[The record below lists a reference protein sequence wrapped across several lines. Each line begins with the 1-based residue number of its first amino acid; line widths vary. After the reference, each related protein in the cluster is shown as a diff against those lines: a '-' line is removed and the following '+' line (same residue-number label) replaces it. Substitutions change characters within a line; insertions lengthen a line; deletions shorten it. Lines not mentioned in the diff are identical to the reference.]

1 VSDGS
6 VDGLDALRRW
16 VQFDLA
22 CLNYPPVNWVVPT
35 MHPRGRR
42 VSDVVVIGGGMAGL
56 VLTFSLLRYGIRNI
70 RCLDRSPAGFEG
82 PWVTYARMETLRSPK
97 VLTGP
102 AAGIPSLT
110 FRAWFTA
117 QFGAAEWERLDKIPR
132 AMWMDYLR
140 WYRQVLELPVENGIE
155 VARVRPAEGL
165 LALDLVGGTETCV
178 LTRKVVMATGREG
191 LGRPHLPSFMHDL
204 PHAFWAH
211 TADDID
217 FPALRGKR
225 VIVIGGSASAMD
237 NAAEA
242 LEAGCTELRM
252 LIRRKTMPRIN
263 KLTGI
268 GSAGFNNGYRAMSDA
283 WRWRT
288 MHYSHETQ
296 APAPR
301 NSTQRVS
308 RHSNAFFHLG
318 SAIDEL
324 RMGDGHVLVRTS
336 RGKSFA
342 ADFIILATGFTV
354 ETTARPEIAAYA
366 DAIATWAD
374 RYLPPQE
381 LANAELGGF
390 PYLGPNYQFTEKRP
404 GEALFLADIHCF
416 NHAASLS
423 FGKVTG
429 DIPGI
434 STGAAWLAT
443 GIAAEFYNR
452 DIEAHWQALL
462 DFDTPEL
469 FGDEW
474 TDAELGP
481 G

>member
-1 VSDGS
+1 LVTDGFA
-6 VDGLDALRRW
+6 DGLDALQRR

-22 CLNYPPVNWVVPT
+22 CLNYPPANWVVPT
-35 MHPRGRR
+35 THPGGSH
-42 VSDVVVIGGGMAGL
+42 VSDVVVIGAGMAGL
-56 VLTFSLLRYGIRNI
+56 VLTFSLLRNGIRNI
-70 RCLDRSPAGFEG
+70 RCLDRSTTGLEG

-110 FRAWFTA
+110 FRAWFIA
-117 QFGAAEWERLDKIPR
+117 RFGAAVWQRLDKIPR
-132 AMWMDYLR
+132 IMWMDYLR
-140 WYRQVLELPVENGIE
+140 WYRQVLDLPVENGIE
-155 VARVRPAEGL
+155 VARIRPLDGVV
-165 LALDLVGGTETCV
+165 ALDLVGSTATGI

-191 LGRPHLPSFMHDL
+191 LGRPHIPDFMRELPRGL
-204 PHAFWAH
+204 WAH

-217 FPALRGKR
+217 FAALRGKR
-225 VIVIGGSASAMD
+225 VVVIGGSASAMD

-242 LEAGCTELRM
+242 LEAGCAELRM

-268 GSAGFNNGYRAMSDA
+268 GSAGFTNGYRTMSDA

-308 RHSNAFFHLG
+308 RHANAFFHLG
-318 SAIDEL
+318 SAIEEV
-324 RMGDGHVLVRTS
+324 RMNDGQVLVRTS
-336 RGKSFA
+336 RDKSFA

-374 RYLPPQE
+374 RYTPPPA
-381 LANAELGGF
+381 LASEELGAF
-390 PYLGPNYQFTEKRP
+390 PYLGPNFQFTEKRP
-404 GEALFLADIHCF
+404 GEAPFLADIHCF
-416 NHAASLS
+416 NHAATLS
-423 FGKVTG
+423 IGKVAG
-429 DIPGI
+429 DNPGI

-452 DIEAHWQALL
+452 DIEAHWQILL

-469 FGDEW
+469 LGDEW
-474 TDAELGP
+474 TDAET
-481 G
+481 